1 MTGGGWGSSECQM
14 WNMPHKAAN
23 GKAQSG
29 QYFNQYCFEFFSNQQ
44 KKTVLLFMHI
54 QYAITRAGKTGSCWL
69 CHSSNLLKNYQKQN
83 SELFSPVKSI
93 SFLFVLTFCSKIFY
107 LFNDYYAKLMPN
119 HMTMDHF
126 DQIVFSER
134 QLSSAVSWRF
144 CENESGTSKIL
155 YFYFL
160 SQRKFVF
167 NRVLPSI

>member
-1 MTGGGWGSSECQM
+1 MSVRCEICHIKLQMEKPNQGSTST
-14 WNMPHKAAN
+14 NIVLN
-23 GKAQSG
+23 S
-29 QYFNQYCFEFFSNQQ
+29 FLINR
-44 KKTVLLFMHI
+44 KTVLLFMHI
-54 QYAITRAGKTGSCWL
+54 QYAIVRAGKTGSCWL
-69 CHSSNLLKNYQKQN
+69 CHSSNLPKNYQKQN

-93 SFLFVLTFCSKIFY
+93 SFHFVLTFCSKFFY
-107 LFNDYYAKLMPN
+107 LFNDYYARLMPN
-119 HMTMDHF
+119 HMKMDHF
-126 DQIVFSER
+126 DQIVFSKR